1 MNTEVRRMVNARSL
15 IGAKWEKLYF
25 ATIGALP
32 VTWFMFLRY

>member
-1 MNTEVRRMVNARSL
+1 MVTTRSR
-15 IGAKWEKLYF
+15 IGAKWKTLYF